1 MLADAANAGSS
12 QCGRPAPSQRSV
24 SIGQTGGAILG
35 PSRRRCLLRRDQVPF
50 GPQIEIT
57 EVDYNVNDPEFADLV
72 TDRLLAMIRHAGNSA
87 DV

>member
-12 QCGRPAPSQRSV
+12 NVAVLLPLKGVSQLDRPGGPFWDPAADGACYDAIRSRLGR
-24 SIGQTGGAILG
+24 
-35 PSRRRCLLRRDQVPF
+35 
-50 GPQIEIT
+50 QIEIS